1 MKRHEENSNA
11 HCYVKEANLES
22 LHTVWIQVYDIL

>member
-1 MKRHEENSNA
+1 MNYQAMKRHEENCNA

-22 LHTVWIQVYDIL
+22 LHTV